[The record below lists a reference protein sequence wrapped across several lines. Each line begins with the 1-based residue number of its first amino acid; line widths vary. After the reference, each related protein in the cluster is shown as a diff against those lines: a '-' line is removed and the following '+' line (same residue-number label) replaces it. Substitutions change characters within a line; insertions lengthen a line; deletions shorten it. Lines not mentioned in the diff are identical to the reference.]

1 MKKRIVSSF
10 VTGRRNG
17 FAGFYIIGGGADSER
32 VKTTPN
38 KKDNHEADKY
48 IVVLEANV

>member
-10 VTGRRNG
+10 VTGRGNG
-17 FAGFYIIGGGADSER
+17 FAGLYIIKGAADSER
-32 VKTTPN
+32 VKTTS
-38 KKDNHEADKY
+38 KKEDNPEYNKY

>member
-10 VTGRRNG
+10 VTGRGNG
-17 FAGFYIIGGGADSER
+17 FAGLYIIGGGADCKG
-32 VKTTPN
+32 VKTTP
-38 KKDNHEADKY
+38 KKEDNPEYNKY

>member
-10 VTGRRNG
+10 VTGRGNG
-17 FAGFYIIGGGADSER
+17 FEGFYIIGGGTDSER

-38 KKDNHEADKY
+38 KKDNDDADKY

>member
-10 VTGRRNG
+10 VTDRRNG
-17 FAGFYIIGGGADSER
+17 LEGWYIIGGGADSKR
-32 VKTTPN
+32 VKTTP
-38 KKDNHEADKY
+38 KKEDNPEYNKY

>member
-10 VTGRRNG
+10 VTGRGNG
-17 FAGFYIIGGGADSER
+17 FAGLYIIGGGADSGR

-38 KKDNHEADKY
+38 KKDNPEYNKY

>member
-10 VTGRRNG
+10 VTGRGNE

-32 VKTTPN
+32 VKTTPK

>member
-10 VTGRRNG
+10 VTGRGNG
-17 FAGFYIIGGGADSER
+17 FAGLYIIKGAADSEG
-32 VKTTPN
+32 VKTTP
-38 KKDNHEADKY
+38 KKEDNPEYNKY